1 MTYRLERLMPA
12 FLIWVLVRRGVS
24 RQRQIERWL
33 DGHVEVLVLGLAT
46 FLICCGLKLVSE
58 FGLLSVFVCFESFLR
73 FVKHV
78 DMSTNS

>member
-12 FLIWVLVRRGVS
+12 FPIWVLVHWGKSWDGQVERR
-24 RQRQIERWL
+24 L